1 MSALSEGFSPWLAGG
16 VSVGDARESRL
27 MFGLIPLVS
36 VAGVG
41 VMFLD
46 RLVCGSRDGEMSRG
60 SRSFSSGV
68 RSGGAFSAEK
78 ETFPLDLG
86 VLGKV
91 SWVCGMIQ
99 RCSEAEN
106 RLNG

>member
-1 MSALSEGFSPWLAGG
+1 M
-16 VSVGDARESRL
+16 SVGDARESRL
-27 MFGLIPLVS
+27 MFGLIPSVS
-36 VAGVG
+36 VVVVG

-46 RLVCGSRDGEMSRG
+46 RLVCGCLDGEMSGG

-68 RSGGAFSAEK
+68 SGGAFSAEK

-99 RCSEAEN
+99 RCLEAEN
-106 RLNG
+106 RLNGKEATLLAG